1 MTPKQI
7 TFCKIF
13 HETKD
18 KKKAMEE
25 AGYSMKFGLENADKI
40 LKSPKVIEYLK
51 KLEDEEKNPT
61 EKKQVL
67 SEKARKIR
75 LTEIALNLEYPP
87 DTRLKA
93 LDILNKMD
101 GTYTKS
107 QDKFKKMEM
116 DLKKAEFELKK
127 ELANKKEEW

>member
-1 MTPKQI
+1 MTAKQI
-7 TFCKIF
+7 KFCKVY
-13 HETKD
+13 HETND
-18 KKKAMEE
+18 RKKAMEE
-25 AGYSMKFGLENADKI
+25 AGYSSKFAPENADKI

-51 KLEDEEKNPT
+51 KLDEPT
-61 EKKQVL
+61 KKKEAFT
-67 SEKARKIR
+67 EKARKER
-75 LTEIALNLEYPP
+75 LAEIALNPEYPP

-93 LDILNKMD
+93 IDIINKME
-101 GTYTKS
+101 GTYNKS